1 MSDTPQTEDT
11 MVAALLRERAGYVD
25 RKGME
30 DRVEAVDEQLRLR
43 GYAPDGERIQSA
55 EPPAGGT
62 PDGGTPDGKT
72 SEPPLTPAVPAQ
84 RTTPPKGRQA
94 RGTDKA

>member
-11 MVAALLRERAGYVD
+11 MVAALLRERAGYAG
-25 RKGME
+25 RKDMQE
-30 DRVEAVDEQLRLR
+30 RVEAVDEQLRLR
-43 GYAPDGERIQSA
+43 GYGPDGERIQST

-62 PDGGTPDGKT
+62 PDGKTP
-72 SEPPLTPAVPAQ
+72 EPPLTAPVTEP
-84 RTTPPKGRQA
+84 RSTPPKGRQA